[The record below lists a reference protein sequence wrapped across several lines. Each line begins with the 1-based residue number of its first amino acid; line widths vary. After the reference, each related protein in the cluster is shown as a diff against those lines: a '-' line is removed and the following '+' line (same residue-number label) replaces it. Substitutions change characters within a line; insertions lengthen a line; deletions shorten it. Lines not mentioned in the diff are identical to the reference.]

1 MNGRELTLVRAI
13 LLPLVCCAL
22 FACAVAPASAQTPKV
37 GDPPEA
43 SNMRLVGYDDL
54 QARSAY
60 QPTIHRQG
68 ERFIAYIGHHGGT
81 DKLPKP
87 LNPLTGQPEF
97 SGTSILDV
105 TDAAHPKYLR
115 HIPGQEGT
123 YEQGGAQMVRVCDGK
138 ALPKGDPNSVYLLR
152 TFGGQAHEI
161 WNVSIR
167 PSLSS
172 SRGSTASTTPI
183 KAGGN
188 ARPASPIWSPA
199 LPGGAPGA

>member
-1 MNGRELTLVRAI
+1 MQSREPIPSRTAALSFLASV
-13 LLPLVCCAL
+13 L
-22 FACAVAPASAQTPKV
+22 FAAASIPASAQTQKV

-81 DKLPKP
+81 ESVPKP
-87 LNPLTGQPEF
+87 VNPLTGQAEF

-105 TDAAHPKYLR
+105 TDPAHPKYLH

-138 ALPKGDPNSVYLLR
+138 AFSKGDPNGVYLLR

-161 WNVSIR
+161 WNVAD
-167 PSLSS
+167 P
-172 SRGSTASTTPI
+172 
-183 KAGGN
+183 
-188 ARPASPIWSPA
+188 
-199 LPGGAPGA
+199 